1 MAPGGGAMPPMP
13 VAAPPGM
20 MLNPAFVQWHQMA
33 QAWQRETQAR
43 RQQFQAACRLLRE
56 DAANGFKIDIEA
68 DSTVAADEQ
77 AEKQARTEFLQS
89 LLPMMQLLLP
99 QVQQNPAVAPL
110 IRSLVMFGMH
120 AFPAARDL
128 EDDFEQAFRALAQSP
143 TPPQQRGNVKSPM
156 EIASEVAIARGD
168 QQVDAAKVQV
178 DQQKNAVDMVKAYT
192 EAAQQQQKMQ
202 QEGQFRTAELA
213 MQGQNLETR
222 QQLEAAR
229 LMQYAARST
238 AGLV

>member
-1 MAPGGGAMPPMP
+1 
-13 VAAPPGM
+13 
-20 MLNPAFVQWHQMA
+20 
-33 QAWQRETQAR
+33 
-43 RQQFQAACRLLRE
+43 
-56 DAANGFKIDIEA
+56 
-68 DSTVAADEQ
+68 
-77 AEKQARTEFLQS
+77 
-89 LLPMMQLLLP
+89 
-99 QVQQNPAVAPL
+99 
-110 IRSLVMFGMH
+110 MFGMH

-143 TPPQQRGNVKSPM
+143 PPPQQRGNVKSPM
-156 EIASEVAIARGD
+156 EIASEAAIARGD

-192 EAAQQQQKMQ
+192 DAAQQQQKMQ

-238 AGLV
+238 AGLI

>member
-1 MAPGGGAMPPMP
+1 
-13 VAAPPGM
+13 
-20 MLNPAFVQWHQMA
+20 MLNPAFVQWRQLA
-33 QAWQRETQAR
+33 QAWQAENQQR
-43 RQQFQAACRLLRE
+43 RQQFLAACRLLRE
-56 DAANGFKIDIEA
+56 DAVNGFKIDIEA

-77 AEKQARTEFLQS
+77 AEKASRTEFLQS

-110 IRSLVMFGMH
+110 IKSLVMFGMH

-143 TPPQQRGNVKSPM
+143 PPPPQTKGNTKPPE
-156 EIASEVAIARGD
+156 EIASEAAIAKGD

-178 DQQKNAVDMVKAYT
+178 QQQKNAVDMMKAYT
-192 EAAQQQQKMQ
+192 DAQQQQAKMQ
-202 QEGQFRTAELA
+202 QDGQFRTAELA
-213 MQGQNLETR
+213 MQNQNMQTR

-229 LMQYAARST
+229 MAHLASRDT
-238 AGLV
+238 AGLI